1 MRRVVPLLLLLLAG
15 CSTAPVA
22 DFLDFFFTGRPRQGD
37 CAPFGGVCIPQ
48 GGPILAPVVPAPAP
62 APAPPVPAPAP
73 VVPAPVTPGSPFLP
87 PLQSTGKGASNA
99 ATVEVPVTRQ
109 F

>member
-1 MRRVVPLLLLLLAG
+1 MRRAVPLLLLLLAG

-22 DFLDFFFTGRPRQGD
+22 DIMDFFCTGRPRQGD

-62 APAPPVPAPAP
+62 APVPPVPAPPIPGPTAP
-73 VVPAPVTPGSPFLP
+73 ASPFLP
-87 PLQSTGKGASNA
+87 ALPSSKNTSPGGAGE
-99 ATVEVPVTRQ
+99 VVPVTRP